1 MRILVISDIH
11 GNLTALEAVL
21 KSAGNVDQTWC
32 LGDLVGYGPDP
43 NECIDKI
50 KVIPN
55 LTCLI
60 GNHDSAA
67 LGQIDLQAFNQDA
80 RVSISWMKSK
90 LKADSLK
97 FLRSMSDK
105 KVVEEITL
113 VHGSPRD
120 PIWEYMLD
128 VHTAAENFGYIEKKI
143 CLVGHTH
150 IPITFSLQKDG
161 LTIDWEM
168 VEAGQI
174 YRLNKKCFLNP
185 GSVGQPRDHD
195 PRAAYAFLDTER
207 NTWQP
212 MRIEYDVES
221 VQKRILKAGL
231 PRKHAARL
239 SSGG

>member
-21 KSAGNVDQTWC
+21 KSAGSVDQTWC

-105 KVVEEITL
+105 KVVDEITL

-128 VHTAAENFGYIEKKI
+128 VHTAAENFGYIEKEV
-143 CLVGHTH
+143 L
-150 IPITFSLQKDG
+150 
-161 LTIDWEM
+161 
-168 VEAGQI
+168 
-174 YRLNKKCFLNP
+174 P
-185 GSVGQPRDHD
+185 GRTYSYPHHV
-195 PRAAYAFLDTER
+195 FITER
-207 NTWQP
+207 WS
-212 MRIEYDVES
+212 DD
-221 VQKRILKAGL
+221 
-231 PRKHAARL
+231 RL
-239 SSGG
+239 GNGRSWADLSPE